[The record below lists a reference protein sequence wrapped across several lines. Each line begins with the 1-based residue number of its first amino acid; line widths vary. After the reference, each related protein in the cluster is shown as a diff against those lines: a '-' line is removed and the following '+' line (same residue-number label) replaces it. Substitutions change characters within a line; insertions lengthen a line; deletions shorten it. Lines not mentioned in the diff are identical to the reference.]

1 MAFYSFEN
9 IDQAAQFAPKFNR
22 IGPAI
27 PKWRA
32 VKLAYF
38 KNAQKRL
45 FFQKIVSLSNFD
57 EKACFKVLRC
67 STRIELNDLIGE
79 KFLII
84 RFIFLFEF

>member
-38 KNAQKRL
+38 KNAQKRPFFKKL
-45 FFQKIVSLSNFD
+45 FHCQILMK
-57 EKACFKVLRC
+57 LRISKC
-67 STRIELNDLIGE
+67 
-79 KFLII
+79 
-84 RFIFLFEF
+84 

>member
-1 MAFYSFEN
+1 MLFYSFEN
-9 IDQAAQFAPKFNR
+9 IDQAAQFGPKYNR

-57 EKACFKVLRC
+57 ENACFKVLRC
-67 STRIELNDLIGE
+67 STRTELNDRISE
-79 KFLII
+79 KFLIL